1 MIKSLVSFTSRART
15 DHHMTKYI
23 ITTFLTLTATTF
35 SLAAQLPPV
44 VSEGIV
50 DAPLAEV
57 WKAWTTAEGMR
68 SWLAPKADI
77 DLRIDG
83 LMRSNYNPK
92 GELGDDST
100 IENKILA
107 FDPERMFAIRVAK
120 APTSFP
126 FPNAVQKMWTVV
138 YLSENGAGQTFVRAV
153 GHGFTDDPESARMRD
168 YFQRGND
175 YTLGAL
181 VKRFKR

>member
-1 MIKSLVSFTSRART
+1 
-15 DHHMTKYI
+15 MTKNI
-23 ITTFLTLTATTF
+23 ITVFLALMATTF
-35 SLAAQLPPV
+35 ALAAQLPPV
-44 VSEGIV
+44 VSEGTV
-50 DAPLAEV
+50 DAPPADV
-57 WKAWTTAEGMR
+57 WRAWTTAEGMR

-83 LMRSNYNPK
+83 LMRANYNPL

-100 IENKILA
+100 IENRILA

-120 APTSFP
+120 APKSFP

-138 YLSENGAGQTFVRAV
+138 YFSPDGAGKTFIRAI

-168 YFQRGND
+168 FFQKGND
-175 YTLGAL
+175 YTLAEL
-181 VKRFKR
+181 FKRFKQ

>member
-1 MIKSLVSFTSRART
+1 LSRT
-15 DHHMTKYI
+15 ILTV
-23 ITTFLTLTATTF
+23 FLALTATTF

-44 VSEGIV
+44 VSEGII
-50 DAPLAEV
+50 DAPPAEV
-57 WKAWTTAEGMR
+57 WRAWTTAEGMR

-83 LMRSNYNPK
+83 LMRANYNPK

-120 APTSFP
+120 APQSFP

-138 YLSENGAGQTFVRAV
+138 YFSDLGAGKTFVRAI

-168 YFQRGND
+168 FFQKGND
-175 YTLGAL
+175 YTLAEL
-181 VKRFKR
+181 FKRFKQ